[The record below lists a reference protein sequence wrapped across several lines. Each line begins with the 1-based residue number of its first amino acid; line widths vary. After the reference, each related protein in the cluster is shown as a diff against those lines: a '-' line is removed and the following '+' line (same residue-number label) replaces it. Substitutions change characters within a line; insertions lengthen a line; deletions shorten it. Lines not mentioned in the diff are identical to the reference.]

1 MKNVKSIAIALV
13 VAFTALTASAQTKKI
28 DASKSTIAWVG
39 KKVTGQHNGTVN
51 FKDGALTFKGGKL
64 TGGTFTID
72 MNSIVATDLKAGE
85 GKEKLE
91 GHLKADDFFG
101 TATNPTSTLVFTSVK
116 EKSKNVYTVTADLT
130 IKGKTA
136 PVTFDLTTGKKA
148 ASTAFNVDRTKYG
161 ITFGSKN
168 FFEGIGDKAVYD
180 EFELTVKLVY

>member
-1 MKNVKSIAIALV
+1 MKNMKSIAIALV
-13 VAFTALTASAQTKKI
+13 VAFTTLTASAQTKKI

-51 FKDGALTFKGGKL
+51 FKDGSLVWKSGKL
-64 TGGTFTID
+64 TGGTFNID
-72 MNSIVATDLKAGE
+72 MNSIVASDLKAGE

-101 TATNPTSTLVFTSVK
+101 TDKYPTSTLVFTSVK
-116 EKSKNVYTVTADLT
+116 EKSKNVYVVNADLT

-136 PVTFDLTTGKKA
+136 PVAFELTTGKNA